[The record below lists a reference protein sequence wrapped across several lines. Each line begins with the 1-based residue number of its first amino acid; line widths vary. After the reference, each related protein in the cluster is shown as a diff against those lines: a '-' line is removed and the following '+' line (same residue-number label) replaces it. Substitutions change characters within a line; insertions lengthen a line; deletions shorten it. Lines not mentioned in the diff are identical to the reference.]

1 MFVNILLLIVYVA
14 LLKKFKKSF
23 HLYEAIVNNRTE
35 KTDYFL
41 DYCDEP
47 ICFK

>member
-1 MFVNILLLIVYVA
+1 MFSTILLLILYFV
-14 LLKKFKKSF
+14 LLKKFKKS
-23 HLYEAIVNNRTE
+23 LKNYDLIISNRT
-35 KTDYFL
+35 KNDYFL

>member
-1 MFVNILLLIVYVA
+1 MFVNIVLLIVYVV